1 MKGIL
6 GKNKWIAVL
15 LCITMLLCISPLSPL
30 VAFGE
35 DGDAGVSDS
44 VEGDAGDVSTEDGSM
59 DGDTTGDNGQS
70 TDGVTDGEETSDGE
84 ETTEGTGDGTEET
97 PDGAENQPADGEQQ
111 EGTEGNQP
119 ADGEQE
125 EEITD
130 ENVPKTEVPAASGH
144 MDGCSDECTG
154 EGCTCPC
161 HLYQRLMACET
172 FEELMMLIEATPEE
186 ALLALTEDEVMQIE
200 AKIVELEPQPLP
212 PVGEEC
218 VNETYISEIIYPAVN
233 VDNVAPF
240 GDPVV
245 GGR

>member
-44 VEGDAGDVSTEDGSM
+44 VEGGAEDVSTEDGSIA
-59 DGDTTGDNGQS
+59 GDDGQS
-70 TDGVTDGEETSDGE
+70 VDGVTDGEETSDGE
-84 ETTEGTGDGTEET
+84 ETTEGTGDSTEET

-119 ADGEQE
+119 ADEEQE
-125 EEITD
+125 EEIAD

-161 HLYQRLMACET
+161 HEKSLFERLIACTSLNELFDT
-172 FEELMMLIEATPEE
+172 WDAATEEEQN
-186 ALLALTEDEVMQIE
+186 ALTEDENALVDAKFEEIE
-200 AKIVELEPQPLP
+200 LLEAEKRAEKPF
-212 PVGEEC
+212 
-218 VNETYISEIIYPAVN
+218 ISEIIYPTVN
-233 VDNVAPF
+233 FDNVAPF
-240 GDPVV
+240 GAPVV

>member
-44 VEGDAGDVSTEDGSM
+44 VEDGAGDASTEDGSIA
-59 DGDTTGDNGQS
+59 GDDGQS
-70 TDGVTDGEETSDGE
+70 ADGVTDGEETSDGE

-125 EEITD
+125 EEIAD
-130 ENVPKTEVPAASGH
+130 ENVPKTEVPAVSGH

-186 ALLALTEDEVMQIE
+186 ALLTLTEDEVMQIE
-200 AKIVELEPQPLP
+200 AKIAELEPEPLP
-212 PVGEEC
+212 PVGEEEL
-218 VNETYISEIIYPAVN
+218 VDDNGEPFVSEIIYPTVN
-233 VDNVAPF
+233 FDDVAPF

>member
-70 TDGVTDGEETSDGE
+70 TDGVTDGEETS
-84 ETTEGTGDGTEET
+84 
-97 PDGAENQPADGEQQ
+97 DGAENQPADGEQQ

-200 AKIVELEPQPLP
+200 AKIVELEPEPLP

>member
-44 VEGDAGDVSTEDGSM
+44 VEGGAGDVSTEDGSIA
-59 DGDTTGDNGQS
+59 GDDGQS
-70 TDGVTDGEETSDGE
+70 TDDVTDGEETSDGE

-111 EGTEGNQP
+111 EGIEGIEGNQP

-125 EEITD
+125 EEIAD

-144 MDGCSDECTG
+144 MDDCSDECSG

-200 AKIVELEPQPLP
+200 AKIAELEPEPLP
-212 PVGEEC
+212 PVELEEC

>member
-130 ENVPKTEVPAASGH
+130 ENVPKTAGRPLQGSQLFTADHGLVDKFHWITSLKDPPDLPGSFCF
-144 MDGCSDECTG
+144 DSD
-154 EGCTCPC
+154 CP
-161 HLYQRLMACET
+161 E
-172 FEELMMLIEATPEE
+172 
-186 ALLALTEDEVMQIE
+186 
-200 AKIVELEPQPLP
+200 
-212 PVGEEC
+212 
-218 VNETYISEIIYPAVN
+218 
-233 VDNVAPF
+233 
-240 GDPVV
+240 
-245 GGR
+245 

>member
-44 VEGDAGDVSTEDGSM
+44 VEGGAGDVSTEDGSIA
-59 DGDTTGDNGQS
+59 GDDGQS
-70 TDGVTDGEETSDGE
+70 VDGVTDGEETSDGE
-84 ETTEGTGDGTEET
+84 ETTEGTGDSTEET

-119 ADGEQE
+119 ADEEQE
-125 EEITD
+125 EEIAD

-144 MDGCSDECTG
+144 MDGCSDECSG

-200 AKIVELEPQPLP
+200 AKIAELEPEPLP
-212 PVGEEC
+212 PVELEEC

-233 VDNVAPF
+233 VDDVAPF